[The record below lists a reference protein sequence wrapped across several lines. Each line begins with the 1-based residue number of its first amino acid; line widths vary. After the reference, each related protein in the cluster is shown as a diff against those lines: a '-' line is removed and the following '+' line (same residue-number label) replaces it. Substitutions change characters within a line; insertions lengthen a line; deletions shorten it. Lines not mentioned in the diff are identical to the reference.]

1 MGAFPACD
9 GNSTYFD
16 IGPLSDFLA
25 YPDHGLI
32 YRFIPRAVDRSD
44 MELLWLVNEAA
55 VEGVD
60 YDLDK
65 LTWLWKVT
73 TEADKRITED
83 NQKGVNSRY
92 YQPGPYAPVEP
103 NAIAW
108 IAWYLKEIA

>member
-1 MGAFPACD
+1 V
-9 GNSTYFD
+9 
-16 IGPLSDFLA
+16 
-25 YPDHGLI
+25 I
-32 YRFIPRAVDRSD
+32 YRFIPVDAHSSA
-44 MELLWLVNEAA
+44 MELIWLVKGDA

-60 YDLDK
+60 YDLDN

-73 TEADKRITED
+73 SEADKRITED

-108 IAWYLKEIA
+108 IAWYLEEIA